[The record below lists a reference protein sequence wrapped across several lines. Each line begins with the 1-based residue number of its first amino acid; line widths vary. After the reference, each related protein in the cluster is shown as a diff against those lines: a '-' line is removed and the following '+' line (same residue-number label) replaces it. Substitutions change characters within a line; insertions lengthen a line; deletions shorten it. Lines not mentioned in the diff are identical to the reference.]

1 MLRLLSVQGHRHLLR
16 GGGDGKGGVLP
27 GGQPAG
33 LCRQEGLGAFGDMLL
48 EEVGSRGGGLG
59 SGGHGDL
66 GLGHGV
72 LEDLQKID
80 GGHGGGGG

>member
-1 MLRLLSVQGHRHLLR
+1 MRCSASSLFRDIVIFSVEVELER
-16 GGGDGKGGVLP
+16 VEYFP
-27 GGQPAG
+27 
-33 LCRQEGLGAFGDMLL
+33 LCRQEELGALGDMLL

-59 SGGHGDL
+59 SGGRGDL